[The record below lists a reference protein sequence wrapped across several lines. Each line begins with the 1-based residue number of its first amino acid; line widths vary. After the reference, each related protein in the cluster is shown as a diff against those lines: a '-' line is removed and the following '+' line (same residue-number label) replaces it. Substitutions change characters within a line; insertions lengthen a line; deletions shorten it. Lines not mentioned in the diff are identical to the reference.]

1 MKNHIDRLRQQ
12 STTVINYD
20 EVYLAR
26 QT

>member
-12 STTVINYD
+12 STAVINYD